1 VDPELLLLLPPSTL
15 PLPREPSDGGGTVVD
30 PELLLLLPS
39 PVLVL
44 PSTSPLPREP
54 SGGGAVVQS
63 EPELEL
69 ELLELS
75 EPLDWVDDN
84 ERPELSLLMPRQSLP
99 VVDPLLELLE
109 EVPKLDPLL

>member
-1 VDPELLLLLPPSTL
+1 MVVDPELLLLLPPSTL

-39 PVLVL
+39 PVGLL

-54 SGGGAVVQS
+54 SAGGAVVDP

-69 ELLELS
+69 ELLEVDS
-75 EPLDWVDDN
+75 VDDN
-84 ERPELSLLMPRQSLP
+84 ERPESTLLMPGRSPP